1 MKNIL
6 SISVIIISI
15 ATFVLFVKPIYTET
29 KALESKKTEFKQV
42 LDNSKKL
49 QTLRDSLLDKRKEL
63 SASDL
68 RRLEKLIPENA
79 DNVKLIIEFQQIA
92 ERYGLEL
99 QSVSAQKN
107 EEVISDSNK
116 NFDIESRDYGII
128 SLDFTVSGGYSEFV
142 SFLEDI
148 ENNLRITD
156 IRSLSLSGGES
167 QKYDFSMT
175 IETYWLKDNI

>member
-1 MKNIL
+1 M
-6 SISVIIISI
+6 
-15 ATFVLFVKPIYTET
+15 
-29 KALESKKTEFKQV
+29 
-42 LDNSKKL
+42 
-49 QTLRDSLLDKRKEL
+49 DKRKEL